1 MARSAWSIGF
11 VVLALSASS
20 AWGAEDMR
28 TAASS
33 SNDPIPGTIQY
44 DVSGAFEKL
53 GRGLSN
59 LFGGWLEVPAT
70 IHQRYTLQNTGGSF
84 LTGATEGLFRGVIR
98 TGVGAYETL
107 TCWLPLP
114 RHFAPILPT
123 LDYFKREPLRPPLPL
138 E

>member
-1 MARSAWSIGF
+1 MRNGSLTGL
-11 VVLALSASS
+11 VLITLGCSVLWAAE
-20 AWGAEDMR
+20 GA
-28 TAASS
+28 AAGSPS
-33 SNDPIPGTIQY
+33 DRDPGDWTMEY
-44 DVSGAFEKL
+44 DGAGAFEKL

-84 LTGATEGLFRGVIR
+84 LAGAAEGLFRGVVR

-107 TCWLPLP
+107 TFWLPFP

-123 LDYFKREPLRPPLPL
+123 LEYFKREPHRPPLPL